1 MDSEYGIKLS
11 DASDAG
17 ELLLACALDIGAE
30 MLINGAEISRV
41 EDSISRICR
50 AYGAEEINAF
60 SIKIGRAHV

>member
-30 MLINGAEISRV
+30 MLIKLRKLMP
-41 EDSISRICR
+41 
-50 AYGAEEINAF
+50 F
-60 SIKIGRAHV
+60 Q